1 MEKVSIDNKAKLSEH
16 FTLYE
21 MTKTKHVTKDGN
33 IPSRVIIE
41 NLRRLCTDWL
51 EELRRR
57 YNLLYGGDS
66 DKEKPII
73 INSAYR
79 SPEVNRLAGGVASS
93 NHLTGCA
100 ADIRCEDKIQLL
112 SRLRRTHPR
121 SSRHITVDTF
131 CRQTIKQ
138 PPQNNMDL
146 RKTRISVIIT
156 FNAIITLNSILYF
169 LHLFALLC

>member
-16 FTLYE
+16 FTLCE

-57 YNLLYGGDS
+57 YNQLYGGDS

-73 INSAYR
+73 INSGYR
-79 SPEVNRLAGGVASS
+79 SPEVNRLAGGSLILGHSLLKSLVAIETITSEMIS
-93 NHLTGCA
+93 FTFG
-100 ADIRCEDKIQLL
+100 L
-112 SRLRRTHPR
+112 S
-121 SSRHITVDTF
+121 
-131 CRQTIKQ
+131 
-138 PPQNNMDL
+138 
-146 RKTRISVIIT
+146 
-156 FNAIITLNSILYF
+156 
-169 LHLFALLC
+169 